1 VNASWRV
8 SCSPCSVL
16 RRLRILPTTVEAEAA
31 EEARLETVYDW
42 ITVAIFGGLV
52 VLFLHRSMAEG
63 EPQDTILHYLPPA
76 VGCALANYVGNHGQG
91 PLSALIVVAVLAY
104 VALVLKP
111 FGGLKF

>member
-1 VNASWRV
+1 MLLFAT
-8 SCSPCSVL
+8 L
-16 RRLRILPTTVEAEAA
+16 RAA
-31 EEARLETVYDW
+31 WIVHRKLHLSGLGRTALETVYDW

-52 VLFLHRSMAEG
+52 VLFLQRSMAEA

-76 VGCALANYVGNHGQG
+76 VGCAFANYVGNHGQG

-104 VALVLKP
+104 IVLVLKP

>member
-1 VNASWRV
+1 MEG
-8 SCSPCSVL
+8 
-16 RRLRILPTTVEAEAA
+16 TG
-31 EEARLETVYDW
+31 LETVYDW
-42 ITVAIFGGLV
+42 ITIAIFGGLV

-76 VGCALANYVGNHGQG
+76 LGCALANYVGNHGQG
-91 PLSALIVVAVLAY
+91 PLSALIVVAVLIY